1 MIGWLTDP
9 ASWGGTDGIG
19 ARVLEHVQYSLVT
32 LLIASV
38 IAIPL
43 GLWIGHTGK
52 GRVVVVNLVNG
63 MRSLP
68 TLGLLFA
75 AVLVAGPLIGGD
87 LAFLAP
93 SIFVLVVLAIPPILA
108 GAYSG
113 VEEVDPAARDAA
125 KGMGMTSMQVLR
137 QVEVPCAMPLIF
149 SGVRSAALQVVATA
163 TVAASVSI
171 GGLGRFLIDGLAFRD
186 YGMMAGGAVVVAVLA
201 LLIDFVFAII
211 QRYVVS
217 PGLTAPTSGRGTRGR
232 RRGGEN
238 ADDAE
243 TPSDSPQSPHDQ
255 QTPQTLADRRTP

>member
-1 MIGWLTDP
+1 MTGMIEWLTDP
-9 ASWGGTDGIG
+9 ASWTGSDGIWL
-19 ARVLEHVQYSLVT
+19 RVLQHVQYSLVT
-32 LLIASV
+32 LVIACV

-63 MRSLP
+63 IRSVP
-68 TLGLLFA
+68 TLGLLFV
-75 AVLVAGPLIGGD
+75 AVLLVGPMIRGD

-113 VEEVDPAARDAA
+113 VDEVDPAARDAA
-125 KGMGMTSMQVLR
+125 KGMGMKPGQVLR
-137 QVEVPCAMPLIF
+137 EVEIPCALPLIF

-186 YGMMAGGAVVVAVLA
+186 YGMMAGGAVLVGVLA
-201 LLIDFVFAII
+201 ILLDFVFALV
-211 QRYVVS
+211 QRFAVS
-217 PGLTAPTSGRGTRGR
+217 PGLSAPPRSSSR
-232 RRGGEN
+232 RRTRTNRGEP
-238 ADDAE
+238 
-243 TPSDSPQSPHDQ
+243 TPEPDNRIKA
-255 QTPQTLADRRTP
+255 TA